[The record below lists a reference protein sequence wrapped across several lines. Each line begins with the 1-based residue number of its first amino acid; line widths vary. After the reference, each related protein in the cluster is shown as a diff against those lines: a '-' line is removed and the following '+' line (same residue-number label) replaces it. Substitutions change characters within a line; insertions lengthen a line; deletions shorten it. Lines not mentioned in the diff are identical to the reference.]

1 MRDGYGIWGNASHG
15 NNGLS
20 SYCWSLAKAR
30 VGFVHRFQGVLVKAG
45 VATVR
50 SMVELINEKDK
61 FVGLVV
67 TGSVLPDIVEDIFI
81 TCSWA

>member
-1 MRDGYGIWGNASHG
+1 M
-15 NNGLS
+15 
-20 SYCWSLAKAR
+20 
-30 VGFVHRFQGVLVKAG
+30 KAG

-61 FVGLVV
+61 IVGLVV
-67 TGSVLPDIVEDIFI
+67 TGSVLPDVVEDIFI

>member
-1 MRDGYGIWGNASHG
+1 M
-15 NNGLS
+15 
-20 SYCWSLAKAR
+20 
-30 VGFVHRFQGVLVKAG
+30 KAG

-61 FVGLVV
+61 IVGVVV
-67 TGSVLPDIVEDIFI
+67 TGSVLPDVVEDILI